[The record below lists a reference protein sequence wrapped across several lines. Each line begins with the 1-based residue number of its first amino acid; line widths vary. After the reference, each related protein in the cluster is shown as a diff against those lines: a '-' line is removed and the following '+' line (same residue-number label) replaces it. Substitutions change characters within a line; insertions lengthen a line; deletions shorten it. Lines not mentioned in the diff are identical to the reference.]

1 MRRRSCCRPAAIQAG
16 QPGEAQPASRRIGR
30 GLDRRRLN
38 SLLPGSLVAVCDVG
52 GSAAG
57 QGRLDVRLDGLT
69 ALDCGLRGRRRR
81 IFHRQPQ
88 PAGPR
93 DGEPPIG
100 DRRPYAIG
108 ERAPDQALQ
117 RRQQLE
123 IDQPCHFD
131 LARAARRRQQH
142 AEPLARA
149 GIAQLHH
156 LALGLGHECTALRHA
171 LESRRCRRSRRP
183 ATGRRHPDDPAGR
196 GRTRLDSHRPG
207 QAKAEH
213 ARTAGPGGRHRLQP
227 CRHVGPAQR
236 APARHVGVRAGEH
249 HPELVA
255 PLEHRGRDRP
265 APAEAQ
271 LQHARTA
278 FGRNVDAWVWQSRAG
293 RRGAF
298 PKLGVSSRGQRGRP
312 GRGRRHLHDGA
323 RTRDRYRP
331 RRPSGGLDRHR
342 CAHRG
347 RYRGRGRRDQCD
359 RHRDTVQL
367 DHGEPGMR
375 LAQPR
380 IHARPQAQG
389 ELGATVDGRRMEE
402 PGRQGGGHGGR
413 WRWPSTVLPAAV
425 RLRRRARGSRASAP
439 ARPGRACPAAA
450 PTSALQAAAGASV
463 ARACCGMASQ
473 RPKRS
478 AMAARTSDRPPVDEG
493 NLAGQHWRM
502 VNVGPRA
509 MIRRA
514 PAVTTW

>member
-1 MRRRSCCRPAAIQAG
+1 M
-16 QPGEAQPASRRIGR
+16 
-30 GLDRRRLN
+30 
-38 SLLPGSLVAVCDVG
+38 AVCDVG

-123 IDQPCHFD
+123 IDQPCHFV

-156 LALGLGHECTALRHA
+156 LALGFGHECTAFRHA
-171 LESRRCRRSRRP
+171 LESRRCRRSWRL

-213 ARTAGPGGRHRLQP
+213 ARTAGPGGRYRLQP

-271 LQHARTA
+271 LQRARTA
-278 FGRNVDAWVWQSRAG
+278 FGRNVDAWVGRTGPAAEAPSRSSG
-293 RRGAF
+293 R
-298 PKLGVSSRGQRGRP
+298 SRGQRGRP
-312 GRGRRHLHDGA
+312 GAAPSSSRRGANAGSVSA
-323 RTRDRYRP
+323 AP
-331 RRPSGGLDRHR
+331 
-342 CAHRG
+342 
-347 RYRGRGRRDQCD
+347 
-359 RHRDTVQL
+359 
-367 DHGEPGMR
+367 
-375 LAQPR
+375 AQ
-380 IHARPQAQG
+380 
-389 ELGATVDGRRMEE
+389 
-402 PGRQGGGHGGR
+402 
-413 WRWPSTVLPAAV
+413 
-425 RLRRRARGSRASAP
+425 RRARSSSVRSPRPLPRPRAPGPVRSAP
-439 ARPGRACPAAA
+439 RYGSAR
-450 PTSALQAAAGASV
+450 
-463 ARACCGMASQ
+463 
-473 RPKRS
+473 
-478 AMAARTSDRPPVDEG
+478 
-493 NLAGQHWRM
+493 
-502 VNVGPRA
+502 
-509 MIRRA
+509 
-514 PAVTTW
+514 